1 MNLDPIVEEEEEEE
15 SISPYSP
22 PMVTL
27 VTEQDDHTTLANIL
41 REMEI
46 SRRETFDQL
55 RADRRQSEMM
65 LQEHIQRLENREEER
80 RRMRSSS
87 ESSIGMWKEKK
98 EAWFWGRKKVQQP
111 SSKITTSNSDSQV
124 QRRAWPQK
132 LPWMGVK
139 SGPNFQYSFS
149 YWPRTSRFSCVRIW
163 GLCHDL
169 VASIVYG
176 QY

>member
-1 MNLDPIVEEEEEEE
+1 MEEEEEEE

-87 ESSIGMWKEKK
+87 ESSIGM
-98 EAWFWGRKKVQQP
+98 
-111 SSKITTSNSDSQV
+111 
-124 QRRAWPQK
+124 
-132 LPWMGVK
+132 
-139 SGPNFQYSFS
+139 
-149 YWPRTSRFSCVRIW
+149 
-163 GLCHDL
+163 
-169 VASIVYG
+169 
-176 QY
+176 